1 MERNGEREGEKEAG
15 SHDGD
20 GTERRGRAMVRQS
33 LAMRSIVLTALVALA
48 AAVAA
53 AQAPPPPPPQQPE
66 FLRRA
71 QQLTRSGSL
80 EEALAVYQGE
90 LKTSPNS
97 LAANNGAGAV
107 LDLLGRTKEA
117 KAYFNRAIELADT
130 PAAKANARRA
140 LAMSYAFDNDCANAA
155 KIEEMAADYWASV
168 PDYFR
173 EGEVL
178 NEAARVCIEAGALDT
193 AEKLYRRGE
202 EAGLKEP
209 NIAPARVALWKFRT
223 EHALARLAARRGQ
236 PDVAKK
242 HVAAARALLDANP
255 EMAKDQE
262 IFYPY
267 LTGYVALYSG
277 DAKTALADLQKA
289 RQDDPFIQLLM
300 AQAYEKLGDTAQ
312 ATALYRKVASAAGHN
327 PAVAYARPFAVKK
340 LAGK

>member
-1 MERNGEREGEKEAG
+1 
-15 SHDGD
+15 
-20 GTERRGRAMVRQS
+20 
-33 LAMRSIVLTALVALA
+33 MRSALLSALTVFV

-53 AQAPPPPPPQQPE
+53 AQTPPPPPPPATQQPE
-66 FLRRA
+66 FVRRA
-71 QQLTRSGSL
+71 QQLVRSGSL
-80 EEALAVYQGE
+80 EDALAVYQSE
-90 LKTSPNS
+90 LKTSPS
-97 LAANNGAGAV
+97 SVAAHSGAGVA

-117 KAYFNRAIELADT
+117 KAHFNRAIELADT

-140 LAMSYAFDNDCANAA
+140 LAMSYAFDNDCANTA
-155 KIEEMAADYWASV
+155 KIEETIADYWASV

-173 EGEVL
+173 QGEVL
-178 NEAARVCIEAGALDT
+178 NEGARVCIEAGAFDT
-193 AEKLYRRGE
+193 AETLYRRGE

-209 NIAPARVALWKFRT
+209 NITPARTALWKFRT

-236 PDVAKK
+236 AEAATK

-267 LTGYVALYSG
+267 LTGYVALYAG

-289 RQDDPFIQLLM
+289 RQDDPFIQVLM
-300 AQAYEKLGDTAQ
+300 AQAYEKLDDAAQ
-312 ATALYRKVASAAGHN
+312 ASLLYQKAASATAHN
-327 PAVAYARPFAVKK
+327 PPVAFARPFAQKK